1 MSHRTYFDWAE
12 GSPPPPPVPMRRDD
26 PLAAAIRAAL
36 DARRLRWDEER
47 TVELMERINPGVTT
61 GIEVEESQP

>member
-1 MSHRTYFDWAE
+1 MSRRTYFDWAE
-12 GSPPPPPVPMRRDD
+12 GSPPPPSVRMRRDD
-26 PLAAAIRAAL
+26 PLARTFRAAL
-36 DARRLRWDEER
+36 DARRLGWEEDK